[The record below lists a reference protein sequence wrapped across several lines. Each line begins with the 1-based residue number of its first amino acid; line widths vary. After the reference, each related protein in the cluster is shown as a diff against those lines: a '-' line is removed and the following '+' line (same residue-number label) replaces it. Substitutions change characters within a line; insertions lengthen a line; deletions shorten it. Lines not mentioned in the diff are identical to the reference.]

1 MNHEIVEELFRSK
14 LDSDTAE
21 RVIAILRS
29 QYPGDTGY
37 NPGSQVVQIAG
48 IALLDRLDHYIK
60 ERLHV
65 KHYLRYMDDFILIH
79 HDPKFLEDC
88 LCKIEQQVQG
98 VKCELHPTKTRI
110 EPLSKGIDFLGFTF
124 RLTDTGKVLM
134 LLDSDNARKERRK
147 LRRLIHKAY
156 RGDTVKECIDNG
168 LKAWKAHAEHGNTHG
183 IVSRMDTYYNQVW
196 RNLDEDFSQQAQ
208 PKGTS

>member
-1 MNHEIVEELFRSK
+1 
-14 LDSDTAE
+14 
-21 RVIAILRS
+21 
-29 QYPGDTGY
+29 
-37 NPGSQVVQIAG
+37 
-48 IALLDRLDHYIK
+48 
-60 ERLHV
+60 
-65 KHYLRYMDDFILIH
+65 
-79 HDPKFLEDC
+79 
-88 LCKIEQQVQG
+88 
-98 VKCELHPTKTRI
+98 
-110 EPLSKGIDFLGFTF
+110 
-124 RLTDTGKVLM
+124 M